1 MGTTCRKALI
11 LLAGMPGSG
20 KSIFAL
26 KAKEYGFGTV
36 SLGDI
41 VREEAIRRKLALD
54 SKNMMSIA
62 KELRRT
68 YGKDIVARLAL
79 KRIVEMLN
87 MYSIVIVDGI
97 RNLEEVEFLRN
108 NIDAE
113 VIIVSIHAS
122 PKTRFK
128 RLVERGRSDDPK
140 DWESFI
146 NRDYEELSLGLGN
159 VIALSDVIIVN
170 EGSLQEFH
178 QLIENFFN
186 KVIKTWCT

>member
-1 MGTTCRKALI
+1 MGNTCRKALI

-20 KSIFAL
+20 KSVFAL
-26 KAKEYGFGTV
+26 KAKEYGLGVV

-41 VREEAIRRKLALD
+41 VREEAMKRKLTLD

-62 KELRRT
+62 KELRKT
-68 YGKDIVARLAL
+68 YGKEIVARLAL
-79 KRIVEMLN
+79 KRILDMLN
-87 MYSIVIVDGI
+87 THSIVVVDGI
-97 RNLEEVEFLRN
+97 RNLEEVEFLRS

-113 VIIVSIHAS
+113 LIIVSIHAS

-128 RLVERGRSDDPK
+128 RLVERGRDDDPK
-140 DWESFI
+140 DWESFL

-178 QLIENFFN
+178 QLIENFFD
-186 KVIKTWCT
+186 KVIKSWCT

>member
-1 MGTTCRKALI
+1 MGNTCRKALI

-26 KAKEYGFGTV
+26 KAKEYGFGIV

-41 VREEAIRRKLALD
+41 IREEAIKRKLVLD

-79 KRIVEMLN
+79 KRILEMLN
-87 MYSIVIVDGI
+87 IHSIVIVDGI
-97 RNLEEVEFLRN
+97 RNLEEVEFLKS

-113 VIIVSIHAS
+113 IIIVSIHAS

-140 DWESFI
+140 DWESFL

>member
-1 MGTTCRKALI
+1 MGNTCRKALI

-26 KAKEYGFGTV
+26 KAKEYGFGVV

-41 VREEAIRRKLALD
+41 VREEAIRRKLRLN
-54 SKNMMSIA
+54 SKNILSIA
-62 KELRRT
+62 KELRKT

-79 KRIVEMLN
+79 ERILEMLN
-87 MYSIVIVDGI
+87 TYSIVIVDGI
-97 RNLEEVEFLRN
+97 RNLEEVEFLKN

-113 VIIVSIHAS
+113 LIIVSIHAS

-128 RLVERGRSDDPK
+128 RLIERGRSDDPK
-140 DWESFI
+140 DWESFL
-146 NRDYEELSLGLGN
+146 NRDYEELSLGLGS
-159 VIALSDVIIVN
+159 VIALSDIMIIN
-170 EGSLQEFH
+170 EGSIQEFH
-178 QLIENFFN
+178 HLIENFFE

>member
-1 MGTTCRKALI
+1 MGNTCRKALI

-26 KAKEYGFGTV
+26 KAKEYGFGIV

-41 VREEAIRRKLALD
+41 IREEAIKRKLVLD

-79 KRIVEMLN
+79 KRILEMLN
-87 MYSIVIVDGI
+87 IHSIVIVDGI
-97 RNLEEVEFLRN
+97 RNLEEVEFLKS

-113 VIIVSIHAS
+113 LIIVSIHAS

-140 DWESFI
+140 DWESFL

-178 QLIENFFN
+178 QLIENFFDR
-186 KVIKTWCT
+186 VIKTWCT